1 MKQHITIEQ
10 WDEISEDQKERYDEV
25 GNTFE
30 RLPNIGQMI
39 EFLNKHDHF
48 NTAYTLG
55 KSNKVRRN
63 RTFSWEYSE
72 ELCDVLWEDVKE
84 RLKGKREEV

>member
-39 EFLNKHDHF
+39 EFLN
-48 NTAYTLG
+48 
-55 KSNKVRRN
+55 
-63 RTFSWEYSE
+63 
-72 ELCDVLWEDVKE
+72 
-84 RLKGKREEV
+84 